1 MNPLHTARRA
11 FTLVEILIVVVI
23 LGILASIVVANM
35 MSSVDDAKIAT
46 AQSELGKIQRAVEI
60 FVAKNDNAIPAVT
73 AGAGTW
79 GPIVNT
85 REYLREAPSNP
96 YVGSANA
103 KVIVLGAG
111 PDAAYQ
117 TTHGWIFN
125 AATGEVWAGG
135 FDATGTPHPKP

>member
-1 MNPLHTARRA
+1 MLAHRTARKA
-11 FTLVEILIVVVI
+11 FTLVEVLIVVVI

-46 AQSELGKIQRAVEI
+46 AQNELGKIQRAVEI
-60 FVAKNDNAIPAVT
+60 FIARNENNIPAVT
-73 AGAGTW
+73 AGDGTW

-96 YVGSANA
+96 YVGSANS
-103 KVIVLGAG
+103 KVIALGTA

-135 FDATGTPHPKP
+135 FDATGAPHPKP